1 MTTLRLATAA
11 GLVAGI
17 AFWVAKIPV
26 AKAQQQGERVL
37 LSIEVTGSKGH
48 YINGLQPKDF
58 RILDDGIVQKLN
70 TFAEGNKPPVQVLE
84 DGNTRPL
91 SIEAGQKQ
99 VEAFESIR
107 QLQSR
112 ESLENSYYV
121 TYYPAQNP
129 NEGFRKISVEITS
142 DLGKYRVRT
151 KTGFRPRR

>member
-37 LSIEVTGSKGH
+37 LRIEVTGSKGH

-99 VEAFESIR
+99 VEAF
-107 QLQSR
+107 
-112 ESLENSYYV
+112 
-121 TYYPAQNP
+121 
-129 NEGFRKISVEITS
+129 
-142 DLGKYRVRT
+142 
-151 KTGFRPRR
+151 